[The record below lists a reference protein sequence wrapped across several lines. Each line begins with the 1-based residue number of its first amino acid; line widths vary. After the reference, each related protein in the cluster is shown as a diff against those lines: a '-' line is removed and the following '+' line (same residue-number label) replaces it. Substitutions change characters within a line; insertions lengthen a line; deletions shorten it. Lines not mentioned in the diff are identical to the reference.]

1 MKIAI
6 VGAGIAGLACAR
18 RLTAAGHVVTV
29 FERGDVAGGRVATMR
44 SEIGGFDTGAQYLT
58 ARHPDFVAQ
67 VGLWLRAGLVEPWP
81 ADVASIEAK
90 VGHPASHAPASG
102 RTERWVGVPGMA
114 TIALAEAEGLDIR
127 YGAAVASVL
136 RDGAGAWS
144 LTCAAEGEGDETVAE
159 GPYDTVVVAVP
170 APAAMPLLT
179 SALAAQAAHARIEP
193 CWAVMAGYI
202 EPIGMQLTAELTED
216 PNADRA
222 QGLVDPGDAA
232 FVNGGRL
239 AWIARE
245 ASKPGRRAGERW
257 TLHAQSG
264 WSVEHFDDDPE
275 DIKAKLLRA
284 FHDATG
290 TAEQPVYVHARRWS
304 HALVRT
310 SLERDHLWD
319 VAERIGACGD
329 WCRGHRVEDA
339 WLSGATL
346 AAAICA
352 GR

>member
-6 VGAGIAGLACAR
+6 VGAGLAGLACAR
-18 RLTAAGHVVTV
+18 GLADGGHVVAV
-29 FERGDVAGGRVATMR
+29 FERGEVAGGRIATMR

-58 ARHPDFVAQ
+58 ARRPEFVAK
-67 VGLWLRAGLVEPWP
+67 VEAWLRAGLVEPWP
-81 ADVASIEAK
+81 ADVASIEAH
-90 VGHPASHAPASG
+90 VDDPASHEAASG

-114 TIALAEAEGLDIR
+114 TIANAEAEGLDVR
-127 YGAAVASVL
+127 YGAAVTSVM
-136 RDGAGAWS
+136 RGPDGAWS

-159 GPYDTVVVAVP
+159 GPFDAVVVAVP
-170 APAAMPLLT
+170 APAAAPLLP
-179 SALAAQAAHARIEP
+179 SALAAVASQAHIEP

-202 EPIGMQLTAELTED
+202 EPIETGVA
-216 PNADRA
+216 PGA
-222 QGLVDPGDAA
+222 VHPGDAA

-264 WSVEHFDDDPE
+264 WSVEHFDDDPA
-275 DIKAKLLRA
+275 DIQTKLLRA

-290 TAEQPVYVHARRWS
+290 TMEQPVYVHARRWAY
-304 HALVRT
+304 ALVRK

-319 VAERIGACGD
+319 ASERIGACGD

-339 WLSGATL
+339 WVSGATL

-352 GR
+352 G